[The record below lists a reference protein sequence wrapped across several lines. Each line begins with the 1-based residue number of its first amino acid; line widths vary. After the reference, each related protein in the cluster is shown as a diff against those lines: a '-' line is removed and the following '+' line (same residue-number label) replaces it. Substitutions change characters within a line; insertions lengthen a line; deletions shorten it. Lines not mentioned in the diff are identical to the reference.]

1 MKFVLSFFC
10 LFLVFS
16 SNAQY
21 KGRKH
26 RVSSDAGA
34 IFLSYG
40 LNRAGYTRSK
50 AHFEGIGYNFDLTSV
65 YGKDSP
71 NQYYGNQFNLKLG
84 YYYLDNI
91 SITFSFDHMEYQI
104 RDKGFTKLTG
114 QTTFTS
120 DNYIYFNQDQSYY
133 HGVWN
138 LVPIF
143 PDPDYFD
150 YSYTGGINLMHVDI
164 TRTNELFRKGR
175 ARQFIVNSYYGAGFG
190 LIQSSLNFVYN
201 QERFLNVNS
210 LSGYSLLATAGMR
223 VEFFRKMYF
232 YINSNIGILHQVRA
246 KAKRTDSNAL
256 VRQLMA
262 YAQIDAGIG
271 LLFFKRSKNGCQDCP
286 RW

>member
-1 MKFVLSFFC
+1 MKFVLSFICF
-10 LFLVFS
+10 FLVFL

-26 RVSSDAGA
+26 RVSSDAGT
-34 IFLSYG
+34 INLSYG
-40 LNRAGYTRSK
+40 LNRSGYTRSK
-50 AHFEGIGYNFDLTSV
+50 AHFEGIGYDFDLTSL

-71 NQYYGNQFNLKLG
+71 NQYYGNQFNLKFG
-84 YYYLDNI
+84 YYYLDKI

-120 DNYIYFNQDQSYY
+120 DNYIYFNEDQSYY

-138 LVPIF
+138 LVPIY

-150 YSYTGGINLMHVDI
+150 YSYTGGINLIHIDI
-164 TRTNELFRKGR
+164 TRTNELLRKGR
-175 ARQFIVNSYYGAGFG
+175 ARQFIVNSYHGAGFG
-190 LIQSSLNFVYN
+190 LIHSTLNFVYN
-201 QERFLNVNS
+201 QEKFLNVNS
-210 LSGYSLLATAGMR
+210 LSGYGLLGTAGLR
-223 VEFFRKMYF
+223 IEFFRKMYF
-232 YINSNIGILHQVRA
+232 YLNSNIGLLHQVRV
-246 KAKRTDSNAL
+246 KAKQSDPNAL
-256 VRQLMA
+256 VRQFMG